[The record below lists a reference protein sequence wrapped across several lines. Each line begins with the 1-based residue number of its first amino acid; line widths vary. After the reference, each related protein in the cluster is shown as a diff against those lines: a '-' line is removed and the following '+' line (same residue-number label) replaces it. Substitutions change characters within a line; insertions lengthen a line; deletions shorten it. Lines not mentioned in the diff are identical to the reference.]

1 MKQFLIRRI
10 RNNPASNSEEPA
22 GVLQVEDSGIIR
34 SADATAERLFGYNTL
49 QMQGAD
55 LNQLVASPEDNPLA
69 PPLSDTL
76 SSGESSLITVCHESG
91 SFLTLSIE
99 QAVGERS
106 EAVQP
111 RLSIVARQGMPLD
124 TRILQLA
131 EESADIGVW
140 EMAPESNRV
149 FWSDGIFR
157 LLGMTPGVDIDPEHV
172 LYYFQEHQGRV
183 RRALDRCIR
192 HGEGFSLE
200 VPVLTADDDERWV
213 RLTGHSLRDEN
224 RVYAVAGTAV
234 DITRQRTEEQAA
246 HAWKHRTQSVL
257 AASDDLIVIMNP
269 ELEIVA
275 LNRAFIEQF
284 ENTFG
289 VTPNVGDQLVDLLED
304 FPDERRLY
312 NRLWER
318 ALKQEGFCV
327 EMPLAQSDEQLPVFE
342 IQFHRIFSPSGELLG
357 AAHVA
362 RSMSARQGVQD
373 NLHYLNSH
381 DPLTGLLNRRELM
394 QRLQRALSIARD
406 VGTPHTLVY
415 LDLDGFTGLNERFGS
430 GGSDRYLREVSR
442 LMMSRLR
449 QRDAIARVASDQFAI
464 VLDNCGPEEAR
475 KVADNL
481 REAVAGFTYE
491 WRGETMQ
498 TTISGGLLPLIDEQ
512 DTTPEQ
518 CLTLAADLCET
529 AKTSG
534 PSHLHVYRTSQG
546 ADSQTHAREELAQLQ
561 NAIHTDGIE
570 LLFQALRPITSAT
583 WGDHVEVLTRLRRE
597 PSDNG
602 EVHEQLWQP
611 HEFMPLAERF
621 DLGSALDRQVIT
633 KALAWLEM
641 NPLMQPRLKMIS
653 FNLSS
658 SSLLDE
664 GFAEEIT
671 HRIEHSSFTT
681 ESFCFEIRERDAANY
696 PEATQAVCQRLKKAG
711 CRVALDGAGIS
722 GATHDLMTRLDVDI
736 IKIDESLMQ
745 DLANNPLQRVMV
757 EALHQMATL
766 TNAVTV
772 APFIEDDATLRL
784 IREMGL
790 HFGQGYR
797 LTTPELL
804 NELAPP
810 DHRPEMTGSAQRR
823 RGSPLR

>member
-1 MKQFLIRRI
+1 MKQFFIKRI
-10 RNNPASNSEEPA
+10 RNNPTSSGEEPV
-22 GVLQVEDSGIIR
+22 GVLQVEDTGIIR
-34 SADATAERLFGYNTL
+34 SADAKAERLFGYSTL
-49 QMQGAD
+49 KMQGMD
-55 LNQLVASPEDNPLA
+55 LNQLVASPEDNPLT

-76 SSGESSLITVCHESG
+76 PEGESALITICHESG

-99 QAVGERS
+99 QALGEGS
-106 EAVQP
+106 ETVQP
-111 RLSIVARQGMPLD
+111 QLSIVARQGMPLD

-157 LLGMTPGVDIDPEHV
+157 LLGMTPGTDIDPEHV
-172 LYYFQEHQGRV
+172 LYYFQEHQSRV
-183 RRALDRCIR
+183 RRALDQCIR
-192 HGEGFSLE
+192 YGEGFSLE
-200 VPVLTADDDERWV
+200 VPVLTADDDERWI
-213 RLTGHSLRDEN
+213 RLTGHSLHDKD

-234 DITRQRTEEQAA
+234 DITRQRNEEQAA
-246 HAWKHRTQSVL
+246 HAWKHRTHSVL
-257 AASDDLIVIMNP
+257 AASDNLIVIMNP

-275 LNRAFIEQF
+275 LNRAFVEQF
-284 ENTFG
+284 ETTFG
-289 VTPNVGDQLVDLLED
+289 VTPNVGDQLSDLLAD

-342 IQFHRIFSPSGELLG
+342 IQFHRIFTPGGELIG

-362 RSMSARQGVQD
+362 HSMTARQGVQD

-381 DPLTGLLNRRELM
+381 DPLTGLLNRRELL
-394 QRLQRALSIARD
+394 QRLHRALSIIRES
-406 VGTPHTLVY
+406 GTPHALVY

-430 GGSDRYLREVSR
+430 GGSDRYLRELSR

-449 QRDAIARVASDQFAI
+449 QRDAIARVAGDQFAI

-481 REAVAGFTYE
+481 REAVADFSYE

-512 DTTPEQ
+512 DTTPEH
-518 CLTLAADLCET
+518 CLSLAADLCET
-529 AKTSG
+529 TKTSG
-534 PSHLHVYRTSQG
+534 PSRLHVYRTSQG
-546 ADSQTHAREELAQLQ
+546 TDSQTHAREELAQLQ
-561 NAIHTDGIE
+561 NAIHSDGIE

-597 PSDNG
+597 PSDSG
-602 EVHEQLWQP
+602 EIHEQLWQP
-611 HEFMPLAERF
+611 SEFMPLAERF

-664 GFAEEIT
+664 GFVGEIT
-671 HRIEHSSFTT
+671 HRIEHASFTA
-681 ESFCFEIRERDAANY
+681 ESFCFEIREQDAARY
-696 PEATQAVCQRLKKAG
+696 PEATQRACERLKKAG
-711 CRVALDGAGIS
+711 CRIALDGAGTT
-722 GATHDLMTRLDVDI
+722 GTTHDLMARLEVDI

-745 DLANNPLQRVMV
+745 DLANSPLQQVMV
-757 EALHQMATL
+757 EALHRMATL
-766 TNAVTV
+766 TDVVTV
-772 APFIEDDATLRL
+772 APFIEDDATLRH

-810 DHRPEMTGSAQRR
+810 DHRPEMTVDAERR
-823 RGSPLR
+823 RGRPLS